1 MPQHV
6 AEIECG
12 RLLAPDEL
20 TSSKRGAGIFVK
32 RQIGKVYH
40 PDCWECEQFDTD
52 QLLDNS
58 VVADSRDATSTLLPG
73 QMDATATSIV
83 QAAQRNYTAT
93 FHEQDGA
100 LQPIADGVLQPIAD
114 LEVGVAG
121 APKPRPKRRRKT
133 LFDDGSD
140 DDWFDRGAATP
151 SAAFLESIVNKDKPA
166 RVPKERKPRVSTDD
180 APPKPKR
187 RRLTDGG
194 VDRDKENAGDATDR
208 LLRTRAATMRTEHA
222 LNSKIAEN
230 DAAELKLEELLYPKL
245 YSKAV
250 SGKFDTDTMMPDK
263 LKLPFAK
270 LLKAKNDDTMKA
282 KFNTDS
288 GYPDLVLNYFSQLDA
303 LIDSYI
309 SFGRLTNAA
318 KSFADDLDVIADAQ
332 ESYILCVNAF
342 AKLRGLN
349 PIYEARLPSIILSD
363 IFVEQARCMWQLLCR
378 HSCGDTSV
386 AVSFDIDT
394 SLRAV
399 FYPDEARELWSSI
412 FPTAVNAPDR
422 FKVVTRADVG
432 AGYANHCDT
441 VGLMLNVAIAMCGHD
456 FADAK
461 FIKSFVTGLVALPV
475 CVPPAAVTATDTA
488 LASADALG
496 VQPLSEVEVELPPD
510 AQPPLSPL
518 SPPSGDSP
526 PVQAELFSG
535 VIPTEHCPAID
546 CINTLVCT
554 DLTSGIANLDQLST
568 LRKDIKSGSKL
579 LRQFTASPFGSKLV
593 LGIDRFLTTER
604 RASSVIAK
612 FIRLI
617 DDFAENPIV
626 IEFESSPSHDAV
638 ASVIAAAHTLRTGAV
653 NELSKLP
660 HDERCAFM
668 SAHEHDDGV
677 CKRSADTINT
687 TITRIGSLYASLAF
701 KSIISVTIQVRTWMS
716 STDFHNTDEPDMEV
730 TCAAFVRAFDRAP
743 TVIPDAKTVGIAQA
757 GTWCSLRIITSYMPH
772 LWVRHPTSDIV

>member
-1 MPQHV
+1 
-6 AEIECG
+6 
-12 RLLAPDEL
+12 
-20 TSSKRGAGIFVK
+20 
-32 RQIGKVYH
+32 
-40 PDCWECEQFDTD
+40 
-52 QLLDNS
+52 
-58 VVADSRDATSTLLPG
+58 
-73 QMDATATSIV
+73 
-83 QAAQRNYTAT
+83 
-93 FHEQDGA
+93 
-100 LQPIADGVLQPIAD
+100 
-114 LEVGVAG
+114 
-121 APKPRPKRRRKT
+121 
-133 LFDDGSD
+133 
-140 DDWFDRGAATP
+140 
-151 SAAFLESIVNKDKPA
+151 
-166 RVPKERKPRVSTDD
+166 
-180 APPKPKR
+180 
-187 RRLTDGG
+187 
-194 VDRDKENAGDATDR
+194 
-208 LLRTRAATMRTEHA
+208 
-222 LNSKIAEN
+222 
-230 DAAELKLEELLYPKL
+230 
-245 YSKAV
+245 
-250 SGKFDTDTMMPDK
+250 MMPDK

-270 LLKAKNDDTMKA
+270 LLKAKNNDTMKA

-432 AGYANHCDT
+432 VGYANHCDT

-496 VQPLSEVEVELPPD
+496 VQPLSEVEVELQPD
-510 AQPPLSPL
+510 AQTPLSPL

-526 PVQAELFSG
+526 PIQAELFSG
-535 VIPTEHCPAID
+535 VIPKEHCPAID

-554 DLTSGIANLDQLST
+554 YRLDVRHCQSRPVIHTSQGCQIWVEIAPAIHRIAIWVEARPRHRPFPHHRATRIVRHCQIHSAHRRLRGEPHRHRIRVQPQSRCGGICYRRGAHT
-568 LRKDIKSGSKL
+568 PHWRCERAIEAA
-579 LRQFTASPFGSKLV
+579 T
-593 LGIDRFLTTER
+593 R
-604 RASSVIAK
+604 RALCI
-612 FIRLI
+612 
-617 DDFAENPIV
+617 
-626 IEFESSPSHDAV
+626 H
-638 ASVIAAAHTLRTGAV
+638 
-653 NELSKLP
+653 
-660 HDERCAFM
+660 
-668 SAHEHDDGV
+668 V
-677 CKRSADTINT
+677 C
-687 TITRIGSLYASLAF
+687 
-701 KSIISVTIQVRTWMS
+701 
-716 STDFHNTDEPDMEV
+716 P
-730 TCAAFVRAFDRAP
+730 
-743 TVIPDAKTVGIAQA
+743 
-757 GTWCSLRIITSYMPH
+757 
-772 LWVRHPTSDIV
+772 